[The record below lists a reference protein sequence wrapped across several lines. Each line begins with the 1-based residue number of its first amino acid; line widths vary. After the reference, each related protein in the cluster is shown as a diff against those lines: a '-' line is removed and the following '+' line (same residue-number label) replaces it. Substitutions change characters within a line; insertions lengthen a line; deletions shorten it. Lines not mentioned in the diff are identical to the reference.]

1 MASNLSSSAA
11 YTLLAS
17 SLQSFTD
24 EFFPADAKVVRSQLN
39 LTFHTSA

>member
-1 MASNLSSSAA
+1 MASNLSSWAA

-24 EFFPADAKVVRSQLN
+24 EFFPGDAKVVRSQIK
-39 LTFHTSA
+39 LTFHTSP